1 MISRLRR
8 QKGEKTMTKKQ
19 RALAAVEA
27 LKAEY
32 PDAECSLT
40 YSNPLELLIATRLS
54 AQCTDARVNLVT
66 PALFARFP
74 TLDDYV
80 NGSEGEI
87 AELIRSC
94 GLYKTK
100 ARDIYAMCCM
110 LKEGYDGQIP
120 DTVEELTK
128 LPGVGRKTA
137 NLVVGD
143 IFHKPAVVTDTHCIR
158 ITNKLGLTESKVP
171 TKVEKDL
178 RALLPPEESNDFCHR
193 LVLHGRA
200 VCDARNPKCDLCCMA
215 SFCKTNLTAKK
226 AEEKKKKG

>member
-1 MISRLRR
+1 
-8 QKGEKTMTKKQ
+8 MTKKQ

-27 LKAEY
+27 LKKEY
-32 PDAECSLT
+32 PDAVCSLT

-74 TLDDYV
+74 TLDDYI
-80 NGSEGEI
+80 NGSEEEI

-100 ARDIYAMCCM
+100 ARDIFAMCRM
-110 LKEGYDGQIP
+110 LKEEFDGVIP

-143 IFHKPAVVTDTHCIR
+143 IYGKPAVVTDTHCIR

-171 TKVEKDL
+171 LRVEKDL
-178 RALLPPEESNDFCHR
+178 RAILPPEESNDFCHR

-200 VCDARNPKCDLCCMA
+200 VCDARNAKCEICCMKE
-215 SFCKTNLTAKK
+215 FCKTGIK
-226 AEEKKKKG
+226 ERKKK